1 MFYQNITTIVILALL
16 SACGGGGSSE
26 SVTPVAVAAP
36 APVATPTTY
45 TGVFIDSPVENLRYS
60 TESESGTTNAAGEFN
75 YQIDEAITFSI
86 GDIEFPPVMASDFVT
101 PLNIFSTEDINQT
114 SVVNMLRLLQSLD
127 IDGDANNGIQLS
139 EVSHELAASI
149 IVDFTSDE
157 FEQQVADLVSMSNGY
172 YAQLISVEQAVYHFQ
187 LSLENLN
194 GQTMAACEKT
204 HAKIGYNG
212 LFSTLAH
219 NVAGQATIIDD
230 CTIEISNF
238 DYDGGGPEVYFY
250 GAKDHQYGSNEAFA
264 FSLKLN
270 GVVHQNETLTIRL
283 PDNKT
288 LDDLTGISVWCV
300 EFGADFGNM
309 EFTP

>member
-1 MFYQNITTIVILALL
+1 MFYQNMTAIVILALL
-16 SACGGGGSSE
+16 SACGGGGGSSE
-26 SVTPVAVAAP
+26 SVAPAVVAAP
-36 APVATPTTY
+36 VVTPTTY
-45 TGVFIDSPVENLRYS
+45 TGIFIDSPVENLRYK
-60 TESESGTTNAAGEFN
+60 TDSGSGATNAAGEFN
-75 YQIDEAITFSI
+75 YQIDEAITFSL
-86 GDIEFPPVMASDFVT
+86 GDVEFPSAMASEFVT
-101 PLNIFSTEDINQT
+101 PLNIFATEDINQT

-127 IDGDANNGIQLS
+127 IDGDANNGIQIS
-139 EVSHELAASI
+139 EVSHELATGTMI
-149 IVDFTSDE
+149 DFSSDE

-172 YAQLISVEQAVYHFQ
+172 YAQLISVDQAVYHFQ

-204 HAKIGYNG
+204 HTKIGYNG
-212 LFSTLAH
+212 LFSTRAH

-250 GAKDHQYGSNEAFA
+250 GAKDHQYDSDEAFA

-283 PDNKT
+283 PNNKT